1 MKVPQGASRRKAR
14 YTCRLAEV
22 FDAGLATAWKAKLSR
37 TAGVVNQER
46 PWPSATPAEP
56 PASGPFGPAISV
68 FPSAMTVEKIASN
81 LQPTGRRAA

>member
-1 MKVPQGASRRKAR
+1 MRVPQGASRRKAR

-37 TAGVVNQER
+37 TAAVVNPKGRGSRQH
-46 PWPSATPAEP
+46 AEP
-56 PASGPFGPAISV
+56 TTSGPFGPRLSA
-68 FPSAMTVEKIASN
+68 FRSAMTVEKIGSN